1 MTRGTMAGMTYYVDV
16 PLRWGD
22 MDAYGH
28 VNNVTY
34 LQYLEEARIGAFTQW
49 FGDSDPVASGCV
61 VARSEIEY
69 LRPLEH
75 RAEPLRIELWVSDIK
90 GASFDVDYVL
100 RDPDG
105 VGAVVYAKATSTL
118 VMYDL
123 PTGTPRRITPGQRA
137 ALAAQS
143 GEPVDLRSRR

>member
-1 MTRGTMAGMTYYVDV
+1 MSYTAAI

-34 LQYLEEARIGAFTQW
+34 LQYLEEARVACFEAW
-49 FGDSDPVASGCV
+49 FPQENPVAMGV
-61 VARSEIEY
+61 LVARSEIEY

-75 RAEPLRIELWVSDIK
+75 RTAPVLIDVWVSAVK
-90 GASFDVDYVL
+90 GASFDLDYVV
-100 RDPDG
+100 RDPEELG
-105 VGAVVYAKATSTL
+105 GTVFAKATSTL

-123 PTGTPRRITPGQRA
+123 DAGQPRRIDA
-137 ALAAQS
+137 AHRSVLDAQS
-143 GEPVDLRSRR
+143 AEPVALRSRR